1 MPKVP
6 TVGLN
11 ASPLPGFQAPG
22 VTPYRSA
29 VPQQIQQSGKAMEGM
44 GKVVTE
50 VAFKVEND
58 INDAATLSANNNFE
72 RFTQSSYQSFGQLTG
87 QEAMRAKPG
96 VLSDHEF
103 ERKAIFES
111 LENDIQ
117 RRQFAKFADRLQD
130 KFNLK
135 VEEHYIGAV
144 SENKQQQ
151 LINTQLTIEDRIKGD
166 PLNPES
172 VSSFIRWQNT
182 TRQIIAGEGIQGD
195 LAKTAMTEKSSNFIK
210 SIFNNYL
217 DAGRPEDAL
226 KFLEVVETFEQN
238 IAYDMKSAQAAGLS
252 PDETGHYPSRVP
264 NSYIPNKQSSDLPSD
279 ALDFDANSENEEAD
293 VGLILKR
300 DTHPTFHKTVKGEIE
315 AGMDWWQDPKT
326 KKRYTFPKG
335 EVEYAESKGLVRQDP
350 PLLTGKTSP
359 SQISFLNEETRMLL
373 RQKAEKVS
381 MDSWAF
387 REAEQHGS
395 LSEAMENESLDWTVG
410 QTKAFRSASKERHM
424 LRGEAKRASQ
434 LALLDSAREEV
445 ARTGTLSEETKDNL
459 ITAEVYAKFLGKG
472 GTSSSGRGSTSKS
485 TEQGKAWALAY
496 GHPREYDRWAKGI
509 RKSSDLISII
519 NQLKINGVE
528 GAELKDYVKGIKES
542 DFFIFGEKETET
554 ILTDIGVGAVTQIE
568 KNIEA
573 FYTEQINPQIY
584 STSSEGKK
592 ATAQDEATIAFLKGQ
607 KPVFTQKVL
616 NQVRELRKAD
626 PKSTDDQLLQQ
637 AMATVWNDEKI
648 TYSEGGNPRTA
659 NGWLLDPSEKKA
671 MIALANPQFGEL
683 SMGQLSGVKRVVG
696 KDDDPRRDQTV
707 LEEAS
712 RRLQFRYPTVAQRD
726 RLQAKAAQMAAGLDA
741 AWYRAQVTGGPS
753 YGLNMRFDGR
763 SEAQIRYQPT
773 DLQILTESY
782 KVMAEDFKKTG
793 QFQLDLSTRLAADVA
808 GFIVDD
814 SWMTVSD
821 WQVRN
826 SPNNQLRRK
835 VYAPEYKEMWVDKMG
850 MTADSFDLALS
861 RIMNQM
867 GGVYSKRSTAEEF
880 LQKYAA
886 YEVDETGVKLL
897 WKNGHVLKSTKLG
910 GEQ

>member
-22 VTPYRSA
+22 VTAFRSA
-29 VPQQIQQSGKAMEGM
+29 VPQQIQQSGKAMEGL
-44 GKVVTE
+44 GKAVTE
-50 VAFKVEND
+50 VAFKIEDD
-58 INDAATLSANNNFE
+58 INDAATLEANNAFE
-72 RFTQSSYQSFGQLTG
+72 KFTQKSFQGFGQLKG
-87 QEAMRAKPG
+87 QEAMRAKSG
-96 VLSDHEF
+96 VLNDQDF
-103 ERKAIFES
+103 ERKAILEK
-111 LENDIQ
+111 LENNVQ
-117 RRQFAKFADRLQD
+117 RKQFAKFADRLQS
-130 KFNLK
+130 KFTLK

-144 SENKQQQ
+144 AENKQQQ
-151 LINTQLTIEDRIKGD
+151 LLSTQTTIEDDIKAN
-166 PLNPES
+166 PLSPES
-172 VSSFIRWQNT
+172 ISSFLRWQKT
-182 TRQIIAGEGIQGD
+182 TEQIIAGQGIQGD
-195 LAKTAMTEKSSNFIK
+195 LAKTVMTKRSSDFIK
-210 SIFNNYL
+210 SIFNNYV

-226 KFLEVVETFEQN
+226 KFVEAIQSFEEN
-238 IAYDMKSAQAAGLS
+238 IAYDMKSARAAGLG
-252 PDETGHYPSRVP
+252 PDETGHYPSRDP
-264 NSYIPNKQSSDLPSD
+264 NT
-279 ALDFDANSENEEAD
+279 
-293 VGLILKR
+293 GLILKSQ
-300 DTHPTFHKTVKGEIE
+300 DHPTFHKTVKGEIE
-315 AGMDWWQDPKT
+315 AGYEFWQDPKT
-326 KKRYTFPKG
+326 ERWYTFPKG
-335 EVEYAESKGLVRQDP
+335 VVDNPESRGLEKKDP
-350 PLLTGKTSP
+350 PLLQGMTSP
-359 SQISFLNEETRMLL
+359 EQVSLLDGETRMLL

-381 MDSWAF
+381 MDTWAVTTADQQSSYSSALELAEEKF
-387 REAEQHGS
+387 TKKEWTASQRELFERA
-395 LSEAMENESLDWTVG
+395 
-410 QTKAFRSASKERHM
+410 ASNKFKRQA
-424 LRGEAKRASQ
+424 EAKRTDQ
-434 LALLDSAREEV
+434 LVLLDSAREEV
-445 ARTGTLSEETKDNL
+445 AVTGALSENTKDKL
-459 ITAEVYAKFLGKG
+459 IDAGVYAKFLGG
-472 GTSSSGRGSTSKS
+472 SGTSSSGRGSTSKS

-519 NQLKINGVE
+519 NQLRINGVE
-528 GAELKDYVKGIKES
+528 GAELKNYVEGIKKS
-542 DFFIFGEKETET
+542 DFFTFGEKETET
-554 ILTDIGVGAVTQIE
+554 ILTDVGVGTVSQIE
-568 KNIEA
+568 KNIGA

-584 STSSEGKK
+584 STSSEGGE
-592 ATAQDEATIAFLKGQ
+592 ATAQDEAAIAFLKGQ
-607 KPVFTQKVL
+607 EPVFTQRVL

-648 TYSEGGNPRTA
+648 TYSEDGRTKTA

-671 MIALANPQFGEL
+671 MIALANPQFGSL

-707 LEEAS
+707 LAEAR
-712 RRLQFRYPTVAQRD
+712 RRLLLKYPTVAQRD
-726 RLQAKAAQMAAGLDA
+726 RSQAKTAQMAAGLDA

-821 WQVRN
+821 RQVRN
-826 SPNNQLRRK
+826 SPNNQLRRR
-835 VYAPEYKEMWVDKMG
+835 VYDPEYKKMWVDTMG

-861 RIMNQM
+861 RIMFQM
-867 GGVYSKRSTAEEF
+867 GSDEYDRRARSTAKEF

-897 WKNGHVLKSTKLG
+897 WKNGHVLRSTKLG

>member
-22 VTPYRSA
+22 VTAYRSA
-29 VPQQIQQSGKAMEGM
+29 VPQMIQEGGKAMEGL
-44 GKVVTE
+44 GKVATE

-103 ERKAIFES
+103 ERKAIVEG

-151 LINTQLTIEDRIKGD
+151 LINTQLTIEDSIKGD

-172 VSSFIRWQNT
+172 VSNFIRWQNT

-217 DAGRPEDAL
+217 DAGRQEDAL
-226 KFLEVVETFEQN
+226 KFLEVVEAFEQN
-238 IAYDMKSAQAAGLS
+238 IAYDMKSAQAAGLV

-264 NSYIPNKQSSDLPSD
+264 SSPSPNKQSSSLPSD
-279 ALDFDANSENEEAD
+279 ALDFNANSENEEAD

-300 DTHPTFHKTVKGEIE
+300 DTHPTFHKTVQGEIE

-335 EVEYAESKGLVRQDP
+335 EVEYAESKGLIRQDP
-350 PLLTGKTSP
+350 PLLTGLTGP
-359 SQISFLNEETRMLL
+359 SQVGFLNEETRTLL
-373 RQKAEKVS
+373 RQKSEKVS
-381 MDSWAF
+381 RDSWAF
-387 REAEQHGS
+387 REAEQYNS
-395 LSEAMENESLDWTVG
+395 LSEAMESESPDWTVG

-424 LRGEAKRASQ
+424 LQSAAKQASQ
-434 LALLDSAREEV
+434 LGLLDSAREEV
-445 ARTGTLSEETKDNL
+445 AVTGALSEETKDKL
-459 ITAEVYAKFLGKG
+459 IDAGVYAKFLGRS

-496 GHPREYDRWAKGI
+496 GHPKEYDRFAKGI
-509 RKSSDLISII
+509 RKSADLIPII
-519 NQLKINGVE
+519 NQLRMIGLE
-528 GAELKDYVKGIKES
+528 GTELKNYVDGIKES
-542 DFFIFGEKETET
+542 DFFTFGEKETET
-554 ILTDIGVGAVTQIE
+554 ILADIGVGAVTQIE
-568 KNIEA
+568 KNIKA
-573 FYTEQINPQIY
+573 FYTEQINPKIY
-584 STSSEGKK
+584 STSSEGGE
-592 ATAQDEATIAFLKGQ
+592 ATAQDKAAIGFLKGQ
-607 KPVFTQKVL
+607 EPVFTQRVL

-648 TYSEGGNPRTA
+648 TYLENGESRKA

-683 SMGQLSGVKRVVG
+683 SRGQLSGVKRVVG

-707 LEEAS
+707 LEEAR
-712 RRLQFRYPTVAQRD
+712 RRLLFKYPTVAQRD
-726 RLQAKAAQMAAGLDA
+726 RSQAKAAQMAAGLDA

-782 KVMAEDFKKTG
+782 KVMAEDFKETG
-793 QFQLDLSTRLAADVA
+793 QFQLDLSTQLAADVA
-808 GFIVDD
+808 GLIVDD

-821 WQVRN
+821 FQAKN
-826 SPNNQLRRK
+826 SANNQLRAR
-835 VYAPEYKEMWVDKMG
+835 VGSAEYKNWWIEQG
-850 MTADSFDLALS
+850 ITSDSFDLALS

-867 GGVYSKRSTAEEF
+867 GGVSSKRSTAEEF

-897 WKNGHVLKSTKLG
+897 WKDGHVLRSIAPG
-910 GEQ
+910 GGQ